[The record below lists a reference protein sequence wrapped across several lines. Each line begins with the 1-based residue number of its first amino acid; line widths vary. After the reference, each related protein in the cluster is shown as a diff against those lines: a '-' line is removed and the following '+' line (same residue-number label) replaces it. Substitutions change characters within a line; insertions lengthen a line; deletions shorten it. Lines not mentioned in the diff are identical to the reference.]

1 MNQIE
6 DFINEFN
13 CCSEN
18 PFVKSVISGFL
29 IAISDAQGIIL
40 WASDEFCEL
49 TKYTSD
55 ELKGKSLLVL
65 IRNSSAGDADHV
77 LEQAIHNHLA
87 WEGELSNEAKDG
99 SSFWIKMS
107 VRPVKSASG
116 TQVGFLSLG
125 TNITSS
131 KKAEEEKSLAI
142 DKALQSEKRYHAV
155 IDDQTDLFCVY
166 TGDGTRTYV
175 NDRYCSFFN
184 TTREHI
190 LGTNLYTYNPFA
202 VEEEII
208 QKVKN
213 LTQEAPQVMLLYEMK
228 NGYQEW
234 RFIVWRFISFF
245 DKEGKPS
252 EILAIG
258 RDITEMKRAENQKN
272 NYTEA
277 LEKIAFMTSHKVRGP
292 IARSLGLLELIKI
305 SGFYTLEGETIL
317 QHFNTCIT
325 ELDQYT
331 RELADFIYRNQTF
344 HESFISSQR
353 QSDALPNN
361 VVLSFTSQSKS
372 PENV

>member
-1 MNQIE
+1 M
-6 DFINEFN
+6 
-13 CCSEN
+13 
-18 PFVKSVISGFL
+18 FL
-29 IAISDAQGIIL
+29 
-40 WASDEFCEL
+40 F
-49 TKYTSD
+49 
-55 ELKGKSLLVL
+55 
-65 IRNSSAGDADHV
+65 H
-77 LEQAIHNHLA
+77 H
-87 WEGELSNEAKDG
+87 
-99 SSFWIKMS
+99 
-107 VRPVKSASG
+107 
-116 TQVGFLSLG
+116 
-125 TNITSS
+125 
-131 KKAEEEKSLAI
+131 
-142 DKALQSEKRYHAV
+142 
-155 IDDQTDLFCVY
+155 
-166 TGDGTRTYV
+166 
-175 NDRYCSFFN
+175 
-184 TTREHI
+184 
-190 LGTNLYTYNPFA
+190 LYTYNPFA

-344 HESFISSQR
+344 HESFVSSQR

-361 VVLSFTSQSKS
+361 VALSFTSQSKS